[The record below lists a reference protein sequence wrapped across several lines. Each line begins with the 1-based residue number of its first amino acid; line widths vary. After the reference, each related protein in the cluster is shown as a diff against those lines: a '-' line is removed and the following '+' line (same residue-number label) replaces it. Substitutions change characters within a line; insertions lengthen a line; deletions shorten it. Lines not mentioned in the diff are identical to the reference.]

1 MPGGAPPRR
10 RLEIRGELLTLREI
24 AERYGIPYRAIH
36 DRYYAQCLEG
46 EDLIK
51 PLRKTATEIIDACK
65 ATGLTLGAMRYRKL
79 AGKDLYAPARPRL
92 SAEELELLAQI
103 SRETGIPRNV
113 LSTRYHRGWRGAKLR
128 KPVRDRICKSTDR
141 GLDDWVPG
149 SRPRKSA

>member
-1 MPGGAPPRR
+1 MPRGAPPRR
-10 RLEIRGELLTLREI
+10 RLEVRGELLTLREI

-51 PLRKTATEIIDACK
+51 PLRKATTEIIDACK
-65 ATGLTLGAMRYRKL
+65 ATGLSYNGVQKRRA
-79 AGKDLYAPARPRL
+79 AGSDLYAPPRSRL
-92 SAEELELLAQI
+92 STEELQLLDQI

-113 LSTRYHRGWRGAKLR
+113 LSTRYHRGWRGDKLR
-128 KPVRDRICKSTDR
+128 KPTRRRICKSIERD
-141 GLDDWVPG
+141 LDDWVPG

>member
-1 MPGGAPPRR
+1 MPRGAPPRR
-10 RLEIRGELLTLREI
+10 RLEVRGELLTLREI

-51 PLRKTATEIIDACK
+51 PLRKASKEITDACK
-65 ATGLTLGAMRYRKL
+65 ATGLGYGTLLKRRM

-92 SAEELELLAQI
+92 SEEELELLDRI
-103 SRETGIPRNV
+103 SRETGIARNV
-113 LSTRYHRGWRGAKLR
+113 LNTRYYRGWRGEKLR
-128 KPVRDRICKSTDR
+128 QPARRCICKSIDR
-141 GLDDWVPG
+141 DLEDWVPG